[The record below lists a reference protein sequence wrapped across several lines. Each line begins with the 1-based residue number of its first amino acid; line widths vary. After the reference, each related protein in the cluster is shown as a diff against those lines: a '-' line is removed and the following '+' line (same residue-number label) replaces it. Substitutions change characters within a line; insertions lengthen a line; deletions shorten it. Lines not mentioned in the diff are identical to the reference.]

1 MTIVL
6 AWRTHG
12 SCGAAFFPGVRSEL
26 FVYAWLHEVKFDG
39 YRVQVHK
46 LGSRVVIYSSTA
58 AMGATSPS
66 VSLPSR
72 SCCTSCQSK
81 LPCSTVRLW
90 LAMPMDVRTSP
101 GCTCDGPGREL
112 SSFGHLTYLR
122 STAAIFVC
130 SRW

>member
-1 MTIVL
+1 VP
-6 AWRTHG
+6 A
-12 SCGAAFFPGVRSEL
+12 GA
-26 FVYAWLHEVKFDG
+26 AWLHEVKFDG

-46 LGSRVVIYSSTA
+46 VGSRAVIYSRNGRDFTERF
-58 AMGATSPS
+58 PS
-66 VSLPSR
+66 SR

>member
-1 MTIVL
+1 MP
-6 AWRTHG
+6 A
-12 SCGAAFFPGVRSEL
+12 GA
-26 FVYAWLHEVKFDG
+26 AWLHEVKFDG

-46 LGSRVVIYSSTA
+46 VGSRAVIYSRNGRDFTERF
-58 AMGATSPS
+58 PS
-66 VSLPSR
+66 IAQLLHELPVSKR
-72 SCCTSCQSK
+72 
-81 LPCSTVRLW
+81 PCSTVRLW

-112 SSFGHLTYLR
+112 SGFGHLTYLR